1 MAASIQKS
9 GGNMLNYVNEEELE
23 REDYPFEYGGESNLY
38 RLKDSLEVY
47 KKYISLSDSTV
58 QNKTEKLIYLDK
70 NKDKIP
76 SAITP
81 TKIIVNS
88 KYLPTGYTMKYSKNC
103 DLENFMMSNEH
114 SHNEKLDMLKKLR
127 EILFTYASN
136 GIFYFDCNIANF
148 LCSKESNQSKIDII
162 DIDNIEID
170 NADAKITSDCYNND
184 MTKYLKN
191 GGQKGNDMLTYAFNH
206 LTRMCFNTIPELEYK
221 INPLSRTSYS
231 ACTLGTFCYTL
242 DQASVD
248 TIADHEFLL
257 DYLTDIP
264 KKI

>member
-38 RLKDSLEVY
+38 RLKGSLEVY

-88 KYLPTGYTMKYSKNC
+88 KYLPT
-103 DLENFMMSNEH
+103 
-114 SHNEKLDMLKKLR
+114 
-127 EILFTYASN
+127 
-136 GIFYFDCNIANF
+136 
-148 LCSKESNQSKIDII
+148 
-162 DIDNIEID
+162 
-170 NADAKITSDCYNND
+170 
-184 MTKYLKN
+184 
-191 GGQKGNDMLTYAFNH
+191 
-206 LTRMCFNTIPELEYK
+206 
-221 INPLSRTSYS
+221 
-231 ACTLGTFCYTL
+231 
-242 DQASVD
+242 
-248 TIADHEFLL
+248 
-257 DYLTDIP
+257 
-264 KKI
+264 

>member
-1 MAASIQKS
+1 
-9 GGNMLNYVNEEELE
+9 MLNYVNEEELE

-148 LCSKESNQSKIDII
+148 FVARKVIKV
-162 DIDNIEID
+162 
-170 NADAKITSDCYNND
+170 K
-184 MTKYLKN
+184 
-191 GGQKGNDMLTYAFNH
+191 
-206 LTRMCFNTIPELEYK
+206 
-221 INPLSRTSYS
+221 
-231 ACTLGTFCYTL
+231 
-242 DQASVD
+242 
-248 TIADHEFLL
+248 
-257 DYLTDIP
+257 
-264 KKI
+264 